1 VTEDEPMRTRLV
13 LALLTVAAAT
23 SVAAQ
28 SSLQTQADA
37 AYAKLQAVMG
47 LAGAPAA
54 KASASARRTTFSQT
68 EMNAYLRYRAASWL
82 PAGLTEPSV
91 QFIGANRIAT
101 LVTADLDG
109 VRKKS
114 SGGWFDPTAYLS
126 GRLPVYVT
134 GTLSTADGRGR
145 FALERAT
152 VDGIPV
158 PRLFIDE
165 LLAYYTR
172 SAENP
177 SGVRL
182 EEPFELPSEIERI
195 DVTTGHAIVIQ

>member
-1 VTEDEPMRTRLV
+1 MRTRLV
-13 LALLTVAAAT
+13 LALICLTAAT
-23 SVAAQ
+23 SVTAQ
-28 SSLQTQADA
+28 SSLQAQADA
-37 AYAKLQAVMG
+37 AYAKLQTVMRAVTRT
-47 LAGAPAA
+47 AAP
-54 KASASARRTTFSQT
+54 ARRTTFSQT
-68 EMNAYLRYRAASWL
+68 EMNAYLRYRANTWL
-82 PAGLTEPSV
+82 PTGLTEPSV
-91 QFIGANRIAT
+91 TFLGGNRIAT

-134 GTLSTADGRGR
+134 GTLSTAGGRGR
-145 FALERAT
+145 FALEQAT

-158 PRLFIDE
+158 PRLVIDE

-172 SAENP
+172 SADNP
-177 SGVRL
+177 AGMRL

-195 DVTTGHAIVIQ
+195 DVTTGQAIVIQ

>member
-1 VTEDEPMRTRLV
+1 MRTRLV
-13 LALLTVAAAT
+13 LALFCVATAT

-28 SSLQTQADA
+28 SSLQAQADA
-37 AYAKLQAVMG
+37 AYAKLQAVMRAV
-47 LAGAPAA
+47 AGAPKAPAA
-54 KASASARRTTFSQT
+54 SRRTVFSQT
-68 EMNAYLRYRAASWL
+68 EMNAYLRYKATWL
-82 PAGLTEPSV
+82 PTGLTEPNV
-91 QFIGANRIAT
+91 TFIGGNKIAT

-114 SGGWFDPTAYLS
+114 SGGWFDPTSYLS

-134 GTLSTADGRGR
+134 GTLSTASGRGR

-172 SAENP
+172 TADNP
-177 SGVRL
+177 SGMRL

-195 DVTTGHAIVIQ
+195 DVSTGQATVIQ

>member
-1 VTEDEPMRTRLV
+1 MRTRLV
-13 LALLTVAAAT
+13 LALLCVAAAT

-28 SSLQTQADA
+28 SSLQAQADA
-37 AYAKLQAVMG
+37 AYAKLQTVMR
-47 LAGAPAA
+47 ADTGAPPFAA
-54 KASASARRTTFSQT
+54 ATRRTVFSQT
-68 EMNAYLRYRAASWL
+68 EMNAYLRFKATWL
-82 PAGLTEPSV
+82 PTGLTEPSV
-91 QFIGANRIAT
+91 TFIGGNKIAT

-126 GRLPVYVT
+126 GRMPVYVT
-134 GTLSTADGRGR
+134 GTLSTESGRGR
-145 FALERAT
+145 FSLERAT

-172 SAENP
+172 SADNP
-177 SGVRL
+177 SGMRL
-182 EEPFELPSEIERI
+182 EEPFELPSEIDRI
-195 DVTTGHAIVIQ
+195 DVTTGQAVVIQ

>member
-1 VTEDEPMRTRLV
+1 MRTRFV
-13 LALLTVAAAT
+13 LALFCVAAAT
-23 SVAAQ
+23 TVAAQ
-28 SSLQTQADA
+28 SSLQAQADA
-37 AYAKLQAVMG
+37 AFAKLQAVMRAV
-47 LAGAPAA
+47 AGAPPAA
-54 KASASARRTTFSQT
+54 AAARRTVFSQT
-68 EMNAYLRYRAASWL
+68 EMNAYLRFKATWL
-82 PAGLTEPSV
+82 PTGLTEPSV
-91 QFIGANRIAT
+91 TFIGGNKIAT

-114 SGGWFDPTAYLS
+114 SGGWFDPTSYLS

-134 GTLSTADGRGR
+134 GTLSTASGRGR

-172 SAENP
+172 SADNP
-177 SGVRL
+177 AGMRL
-182 EEPFELPSEIERI
+182 EEPFELPSEIDRI
-195 DVTTGHAIVIQ
+195 DVTTGQAVVIQ